1 MGIYRTISYKVEDM
15 FIKMLSKKQDPALV
29 KQKVDKYRAEQE
41 KSRRQRKME
50 AAKRKEEQDR
60 IREQKRV
67 EQGIQQREQKAREKR
82 EIELII
88 SKLIDNHG
96 RTYSQYEYD
105 EIKRNKAFF
114 QSFTQRVLKPNEK
127 AQSFIFCEFDR
138 SSKQEIKGY
147 LIPTNYRVLFVD
159 KSLTHVEKFRYE
171 TIINVNWFK
180 DGVVE
185 RGLHIQYGRKKL
197 EFDEMFDVNQLKK
210 VGNII
215 LNNSTKRA
223 V

>member
-127 AQSFIFCEFDR
+127 AQSFIFCEFDK
-138 SSKQEIKGY
+138 SSKKEMKGY
-147 LIPTNYRVLFVD
+147 LIPTNNRVLFVD
-159 KSLTHVEKFRYE
+159 KSLTHIVKFRYE
-171 TIINVNWFK
+171 TIINLNWFK

-185 RGLHIQYGRKKL
+185 RGLHIQYGRKRL

-215 LNNSTKRA
+215 LNNSTTRA

>member
-1 MGIYRTISYKVEDM
+1 MGIYRTISYKVEDL
-15 FIKMLSKKQDPALV
+15 FIKMLLKKQDPALV
-29 KQKVDKYRAEQE
+29 KQKVEKYRAEQE

-60 IREQKRV
+60 IREQKKV
-67 EQGIQQREQKAREKR
+67 EQEIQRREQEALEKR
-82 EIELII
+82 EIELVI
-88 SKLIDNHG
+88 SKMIDNHG
-96 RTYSQYEYD
+96 RMYSQYEYD

>member
-1 MGIYRTISYKVEDM
+1 MGIYRTISYKVEDL

-29 KQKVDKYRAEQE
+29 KRKVEKYRAEQE
-41 KSRRQRKME
+41 KSRRQRQME
-50 AAKRKEEQDR
+50 AAKRKEEQDQ
-60 IREQKRV
+60 IREQKKV
-67 EQGIQQREQKAREKR
+67 EQEIQWREQEALEKR
-82 EIELII
+82 EIELVI
-88 SKLIDNHG
+88 SKMIDNHG
-96 RTYSQYEYD
+96 RMYSQYEFD

-114 QSFTQRVLKPNEK
+114 QSFTQRVLKQNEK
-127 AQSFIFCEFDR
+127 AHSFIFCEFDK

-159 KSLTHVEKFRYE
+159 KSLTHIEKFRYE

-185 RGLHIQYGRKKL
+185 RGLHIQYGRKRL

-215 LNNSTKRA
+215 LNNSTTRA

>member
-1 MGIYRTISYKVEDM
+1 MGIYRTISYKVEDL

-127 AQSFIFCEFDR
+127 AQSFIFCEFDK
-138 SSKQEIKGY
+138 SSKKEMKGY
-147 LIPTNYRVLFVD
+147 LIPTNNRVLFVD
-159 KSLTHVEKFRYE
+159 KSLTHIVKFRYE
-171 TIINVNWFK
+171 TIINLNWFK

-185 RGLHIQYGRKKL
+185 RGLHIQYGRKRL

-215 LNNSTKRA
+215 LNNSTTRA